1 MDFAELSYWLDA
13 MTEYE
18 RTRVDRGGGNDA
30 SSNCSDYS
38 QFVN

>member
-18 RTRVDRGGGNDA
+18 RTRVDGGGGD
-30 SSNCSDYS
+30 DHE
-38 QFVN
+38 